1 MNLFIMTEILIMKY
15 KDKKSLVVNLLE
27 LILMKKILMK
37 EKLYLKYTETLK
49 SQQNIFWL
57 AIFQKDY

>member
-37 EKLYLKYTETLK
+37 EKLYLKYTDTLK

>member
-1 MNLFIMTEILIMKY
+1 MKY

-37 EKLYLKYTETLK
+37 EKLYLKYTDTLK
-49 SQQNIFWL
+49 SQQNIF
-57 AIFQKDY
+57 

>member
-1 MNLFIMTEILIMKY
+1 MNLFIVTEILIMKY

-37 EKLYLKYTETLK
+37 EKLYLKYTDTLK

>member
-1 MNLFIMTEILIMKY
+1 MKY

-37 EKLYLKYTETLK
+37 EKLYLKYTDTLK

-57 AIFQKDY
+57 AIFQKDYQNQNLS

>member
-1 MNLFIMTEILIMKY
+1 MNLFIVTEILIMKY

-37 EKLYLKYTETLK
+37 EKLYLKYTDTLK
-49 SQQNIFWL
+49 SQQNIF
-57 AIFQKDY
+57 